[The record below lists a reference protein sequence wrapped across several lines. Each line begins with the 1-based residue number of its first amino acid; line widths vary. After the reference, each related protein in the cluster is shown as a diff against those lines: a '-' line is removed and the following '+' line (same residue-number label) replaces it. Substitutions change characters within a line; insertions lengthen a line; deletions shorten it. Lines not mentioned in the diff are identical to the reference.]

1 MDLFALLETALAVQ
15 SKMLA
20 TDRAMQDA
28 TRAPRQARNKGWRPH
43 GRLRSQPATPSKD
56 CRFFVQKMGSTSL
69 RGLVIVLGEYN
80 VLLRDPVQRRIRPS
94 TAAHTALSFPNRSS
108 RVARF

>member
-1 MDLFALLETALAVQ
+1 MRLLARMDLFALLETALAVQ

-56 CRFFVQKMGSTSL
+56 CRFFVQKMGSTSIRFSIKTL
-69 RGLVIVLGEYN
+69 FLG
-80 VLLRDPVQRRIRPS
+80 RVQFGAC
-94 TAAHTALSFPNRSS
+94 AARAFKRK
-108 RVARF
+108 